1 MIHFNRDFIFNPRVM
16 NNKPLARR
24 EPRVIDEMNVISR
37 AQAHHRSCLSYN
49 ILLINYLLKNFLS
62 QRNDFIFSKEDVYSN
77 FWKYVNIF
85 INFTHCSLKL

>member
-1 MIHFNRDFIFNPRVM
+1 MIHFNRDFTFNPRVM

-62 QRNDFIFSKEDVYSN
+62 QRMISYFPKKMYILIFGN
-77 FWKYVNIF
+77 M
-85 INFTHCSLKL
+85 